1 MCVCALTC
9 TLSAPSVIALRRLKT
24 LLQTGFDFLLDSSC
38 KAWLLEV
45 NASPSMAW
53 DTTGQPGASQ
63 LMYSVKQQMLLDMFA
78 LLRLQDRYPAQ
89 QQRPPDAAEG
99 QPATAAGGDKRPP
112 RLRADEGLNPVLL
125 QAASEAY
132 FSSRPKVAAMV
143 AADARQLQAAVAA
156 APAREEVEAGV
167 ALLLQQLETAPGSG
181 SQQQEEVAGVLR
193 THMRQLVQVECELRS
208 GAGWQSLLPHVPSR
222 RDAAKQGWRLHSSR
236 ADAAVASWLR
246 LRSMVPVERAA
257 PQAV

>member
-9 TLSAPSVIALRRLKT
+9 TLSAPSACPPAFEI
-24 LLQTGFDFLLDSSC
+24 LLQTGFDFLLDSSY
-38 KAWLLEV
+38 KPWLLEV

-53 DTTGQPGASQ
+53 DTPDQPGASQ

-89 QQRPPDAAEG
+89 QQQPDAAEG
-99 QPATAAGGDKRPP
+99 QPATPGSDKHPP
-112 RLRADEGLNPVLL
+112 RSPADEGLNPVLL

-143 AADARQLQAAVAA
+143 AADARQLEAAVAA
-156 APAREEVEAGV
+156 APARGEVEAGV

-181 SQQQEEVAGVLR
+181 SQQQQVAGVLR

-208 GAGWQSLLPHVPSR
+208 GGGWQSLLPHVPSR
-222 RDAAKQGWRLHSSR
+222 RDAAKRAWRLHSSR

-246 LRSMVPVERAA
+246 LRSMVQVERVAT
-257 PQAV
+257 QAV